1 MPAAQA
7 RELFAA
13 AGLTETLASEGRILL
28 LGEYYR
34 AVWVRPAG

>member
-13 AGLTETLASEGRILL
+13 AGLTETLATEGKALL

-34 AVWVRPAG
+34 AVWTRPEA